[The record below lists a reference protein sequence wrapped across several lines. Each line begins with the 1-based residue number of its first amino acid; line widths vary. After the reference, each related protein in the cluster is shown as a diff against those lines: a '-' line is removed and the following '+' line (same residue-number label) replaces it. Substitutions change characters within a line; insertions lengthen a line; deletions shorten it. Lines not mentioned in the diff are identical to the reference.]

1 MYCIKCGVELAEHEK
16 KCPLCGTE
24 IIYPEFIKNAP
35 APFPENKTV
44 YRELNRN
51 GFLSIL
57 SFLIFTAAALTLI
70 CDLSRSGTVVWSGY
84 AAGGIA
90 LGYIIIILP
99 MWFKKREPVLFLAV
113 DFASVLLYLY
123 YINQSIQAKW
133 FTPFALPVV
142 VSLAALICLSVFLCR
157 YFRQKILYILGG
169 AFIMFGG
176 FIVFTE
182 FLLIHTFGLAQRL
195 VWSVYPLT
203 VFALIGAAL
212 LTVAACPK
220 LRNYLERKLLM

>member
-157 YFRQKILYILGG
+157 QKILYILGG

>member
-1 MYCIKCGVELAEHEK
+1 MYCINCGVELAEHEK

-57 SFLIFTAAALTLI
+57 SFLFFTAAALTLI

-90 LGYIIIILP
+90 LGYTIIILP

-142 VSLAALICLSVFLCR
+142 VSLAALTCLSVFLCR

>member
-1 MYCIKCGVELAEHEK
+1 MCI
-16 KCPLCGTE
+16 
-24 IIYPEFIKNAP
+24 
-35 APFPENKTV
+35 
-44 YRELNRN
+44 RDR
-51 GFLSIL
+51 
-57 SFLIFTAAALTLI
+57 
-70 CDLSRSGTVVWSGY
+70 
-84 AAGGIA
+84 
-90 LGYIIIILP
+90 
-99 MWFKKREPVLFLAV
+99 FLAV

-142 VSLAALICLSVFLCR
+142 VSLAALTCLSVFLCR

>member
-1 MYCIKCGVELAEHEK
+1 MYCIKCGVGLAEHEK

-57 SFLIFTAAALTLI
+57 SFLFFTAAALTLI

-142 VSLAALICLSVFLCR
+142 VSLAALTCLSVFLCR